1 MNRLQKI
8 QKIKKLLNENNHSD
22 ISLNQAPQIN
32 IQVIDTGF
40 PIRESE
46 GEENE

>member
-8 QKIKKLLNENNHSD
+8 QKIKKMLDEYSNANSAL
-22 ISLNQAPQIN
+22 IQRPQIN
-32 IQVIDTGF
+32 IQVIETGF